1 MSTSQPTERPEF
13 ERPIDLNDDPAAR
26 GKSGPAPTP
35 EHHPDDND
43 LPGRVT
49 GPDTPPRT

>member
-1 MSTSQPTERPEF
+1 MTANQPKEPPDY
-13 ERPIDLNDDPAAR
+13 ERPIDLTDTPD
-26 GKSGPAPTP
+26 GKSRPAPIP

-43 LPGRVT
+43 IPGRVT

>member
-1 MSTSQPTERPEF
+1 MTISEPD
-13 ERPIDLNDDPAAR
+13 ERPIDLTDTPDDK
-26 GKSGPAPTP
+26 KSGPAPTP

-49 GPDTPPRT
+49 GPDTPPRSS